1 MRSKRHENAMSS
13 AMKGKRLHVNPL
25 CCHKQ
30 KVLEPTLVFA
40 LKGTLHQAREDT
52 CVPDCVRRTVS
63 SPIFSSSVTNQE
75 SGASM
80 TML

>member
-1 MRSKRHENAMSS
+1 MCNLS
-13 AMKGKRLHVNPL
+13 L
-25 CCHKQ
+25 CYHKQ
-30 KVLEPTLVFA
+30 KVFEPTLVFA

-52 CVPDCVRRTVS
+52 CVPNCVRWTVA